1 MTANLA
7 GARRVICERSSWHFL
22 TRKPHGANGVDHA
35 KSSFVTHKTAID
47 LAAWTMFGNMEMR
60 HEDIHRC
67 SYVDLANR
75 HPLGHSDRK
84 RGSCV
89 PGELRIRG

>member
-1 MTANLA
+1 M
-7 GARRVICERSSWHFL
+7 ICLLLDL
-22 TRKPHGANGVDHA
+22 T
-35 KSSFVTHKTAID
+35 
-47 LAAWTMFGNMEMR
+47 AWTMFGNMEMC

-84 RGSCV
+84 RGPCV